1 MTKYKLLNT
10 PEEFTAL
17 QSDMETKLGL
27 PDGKG
32 SKKYGSETFI
42 DNSEHADYGKI
53 LFPVL
58 MSGDWQTSQY
68 FDASELVDFDSNWFA
83 TPEEPA

>member
-10 PEEFTAL
+10 SEEFASL
-17 QSDMETKLGL
+17 QSDMETNLGL

-32 SKKYGSETFI
+32 SEKYGSEVVI
-42 DNSEHADYGKI
+42 DNPEHADHGKI

-58 MSGDWQTSQY
+58 MSGDWKTSQY
-68 FDASELVDFDSNWFA
+68 FDASELVDFDSNWFL
-83 TPEEPA
+83 TQDIL